1 MPPQTIKTSLDYLHS
16 SAFPSGRATVGTLE
30 FCRIAPDR
38 QPVEIE
44 DVRERTEEFSLDVHG
59 FQFLRHESP
68 IFASFRDEDL
78 STVHQESV
86 EFLQGST
93 GATSVHILTSL
104 VRNQSHKELSKR
116 IDSSE
121 PDSSLVPLKTPS
133 RRVHADQS
141 EAGAYQVLK
150 NSIAP
155 DQVERVLQGHWAIIN
170 VWRPLKPVPCDPLAV
185 ADARSV
191 PDEDLFPVHIQR
203 PHKEPG
209 NFYNTQSAGQGVEIL
224 FGQYGPGH
232 KWYYMSD
239 MTQYDIILIKVF
251 DSKDDGKT
259 ARRTPHAAF
268 IDPHTSEIQAARES
282 LEMRC
287 LLFPPE

>member
-1 MPPQTIKTSLDYLHS
+1 MPPQTIKTSLDYLHP
-16 SAFPSGRATVGTLE
+16 SAFPSGRATAGTLE

-38 QPVEIE
+38 RPVEIE

-68 IFASFRDEDL
+68 IFASFRDEGL
-78 STVHQESV
+78 ST
-86 EFLQGST
+86 
-93 GATSVHILTSL
+93 
-104 VRNQSHKELSKR
+104 SHKELSKR

-141 EAGAYQVLK
+141 EAGAYQLLK
-150 NSIAP
+150 NSITP

-170 VWRPLKPVPCDPLAV
+170 IWRPLKPVPCDPLAV

-191 PDEDLFPVHIQR
+191 PDKDLFPVYIQR

-209 NFYNTQSAGQGVEIL
+209 NFYNTQSAGQGVETL

-251 DSKDDGKT
+251 DSKNDSKT

-268 IDPHTSEIQAARES
+268 IDPHTSEGQAARES

-287 LLFPPE
+287 LVCFGDGISV